1 MLKLLPGE
9 TTASCVDA
17 TTIVLA
23 PSSLYVV
30 KGMFKGQN
38 EHRGALGTLR
48 RFVKCLTLNVLATLS
63 QVCFAQSLTPIT
75 VVEYFNSTLNA
86 YFITGRS
93 SEQSDLDASPYFLR
107 TGMSF
112 QALSTNPVTGG
123 AGGICRF
130 YVALATPHTSTHF
143 YGRQGV
149 DCESLRSKNLS
160 GFTWEG
166 FDFAFPSTPTSAN
179 VCPNG
184 TKPIYRSFR
193 AASGGVTPNHRYSSD
208 PTSYASNAALGFVG
222 EGTVGCTTAATPA
235 TLGAYG
241 MVSLIPPVAKA
252 VFAPCQTQYIGPG
265 DAPGVNYS
273 CNNHD
278 SDESSTE
285 SLTVTAFFDSSPSTG
300 VSRISAQYIWA
311 GIVGGKLTGY
321 SYVVDC
327 SGSCAK
333 SGVIGFDRSR
343 RQISFNNV
351 ALNLAFST
359 PTVASTTMRVSGTL
373 TY

>member
-1 MLKLLPGE
+1 MN
-9 TTASCVDA
+9 
-17 TTIVLA
+17 A
-23 PSSLYVV
+23 PIDL
-30 KGMFKGQN
+30 
-38 EHRGALGTLR
+38 TLR
-48 RFVKCLTLNVLATLS
+48 RFVKSLTLYVLATLS

-75 VVEYFNSTLNA
+75 IVEYFNSTLNA

-93 SEQSDLDASPYFLR
+93 SEQSTLDASPYFLR

-130 YVALATPHTSTHF
+130 YVALTAPYTSTHF

-179 VCPNG
+179 VCQNG

-208 PTSYASNAALGFVG
+208 FTAYTSNAALGFVG
-222 EGTVGCTTAATPA
+222 EGTVGCISAATPA

-241 MVSLIPPVAKA
+241 IVSLTPPVAKA
-252 VFAPCQTQYIGPG
+252 VFAPCQTQYIGLG
-265 DAPGVNYS
+265 DTIGINYS
-273 CNNHD
+273 CINDD
-278 SDESSTE
+278 SVRLSTE
-285 SLTVTAFFDSSPSTG
+285 SLRVTAFFDSSPSTAL
-300 VSRISAQYIWA
+300 SMISAQYIWA
-311 GIVGGKLTGY
+311 GIVGGKLTEY
-321 SYVVDC
+321 SYIVDC
-327 SGSCAK
+327 SGSCAN
-333 SGVIGFDRSR
+333 SGAIVFDRSR

-351 ALNLAFST
+351 TFNLLFST
-359 PTVASTTMRVSGTL
+359 PTVASTTMKVSGTL

>member
-1 MLKLLPGE
+1 MLG
-9 TTASCVDA
+9 
-17 TTIVLA
+17 
-23 PSSLYVV
+23 PSSPYVV
-30 KGMFKGQN
+30 RGTFKGQN

-48 RFVKCLTLNVLATLS
+48 RFVKYLTLYVLSALS
-63 QVCFAQSLTPIT
+63 QFCFAQSLTPIT

-86 YFITGRS
+86 YFISGRS
-93 SEQSDLDASPYFLR
+93 SEQSALDTSPYFLR

-130 YVALATPHTSTHF
+130 YVALTAPYTNTHF
-143 YGRQGV
+143 YGRLGV
-149 DCESLRSKNLS
+149 DCESLRSKNLA

-166 FDFAFPSTPTSAN
+166 FDFAFPSTPTSTS
-179 VCPNG
+179 VCPVG

-208 PTSYASNAALGFVG
+208 FTAYTSNAALGFVG

-241 MVSLIPPVAKA
+241 MVSLTPPVVKA
-252 VFAPCQTQYIGPG
+252 AFAPCQTQYIGLG
-265 DAPGVNYS
+265 DSIGINYS
-273 CNNHD
+273 CTTNDD
-278 SDESSTE
+278 SVRLSTE
-285 SLTVTAFFDSSPSTG
+285 SLRVTAFFDSTPANALSM
-300 VSRISAQYIWA
+300 ISAQYIWV
-311 GIVGGKLTGY
+311 GIVGGTLTQY

-327 SGSCAK
+327 SGSCAN
-333 SGVIGFDRSR
+333 SGAIVFDRSR

-351 ALNLAFST
+351 TFNLIFST
-359 PTVASTTMRVSGTL
+359 PTVASTTMKVSGTL

>member
-1 MLKLLPGE
+1 MDLPF
-9 TTASCVDA
+9 
-17 TTIVLA
+17 VL
-23 PSSLYVV
+23 
-30 KGMFKGQN
+30 
-38 EHRGALGTLR
+38 TR
-48 RFVKCLTLNVLATLS
+48 RWFIKYLTLYLLATLP
-63 QVCFAQSLTPIT
+63 QVCFAQSQASIT
-75 VVEYFNSTLNA
+75 VVEYFNATLNA

-93 SEQSDLDASPYFLR
+93 SEQSDLDAAPNFLR

-130 YVALATPHTSTHF
+130 YVALATPYTSTHF

-166 FDFAFPSTPTSAN
+166 FDFAFPSTLTSAN

-222 EGTVGCTTAATPA
+222 EGTVGCITAATPA

-241 MVSLIPPVAKA
+241 MVSLTPPVAKA
-252 VFAPCQTQYIGPG
+252 VFAPCQTQYTGLGDTIGI
-265 DAPGVNYS
+265 DYS
-273 CNNHD
+273 CDNHD
-278 SDESSTE
+278 SSGSSTE
-285 SLTVTAFFDSSPSTG
+285 RLSATAFFDSSPSTAL
-300 VSRISAQYIWA
+300 SMISAQYIWA
-311 GIVGGKLTGY
+311 GIVGGKLAEY

-327 SGSCAK
+327 SGSCAN
-333 SGVIGFDRSR
+333 SGAIVFDRSR

-351 ALNLAFST
+351 AFKLIFST